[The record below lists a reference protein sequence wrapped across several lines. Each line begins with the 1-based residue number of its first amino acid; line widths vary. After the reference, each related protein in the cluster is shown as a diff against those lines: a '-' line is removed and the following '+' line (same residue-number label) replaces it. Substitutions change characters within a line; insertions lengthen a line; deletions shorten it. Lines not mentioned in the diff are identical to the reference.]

1 MKKAATATSTS
12 FTFSEARDAFL
23 KALTDYQTAT
33 RDMSLALSRI
43 SSSNT
48 TLYQSLYDVVDR
60 SGSMITRRNWFTC
73 ALCTHGGP
81 CPPMLH
87 CGKIAGCSIP

>member
-12 FTFSEARDAFL
+12 ITFSEARDAFL

-43 SSSNT
+43 SSCNT

-60 SGSMITRRNWFTC
+60 SGSMITRRN
-73 ALCTHGGP
+73 
-81 CPPMLH
+81 
-87 CGKIAGCSIP
+87 